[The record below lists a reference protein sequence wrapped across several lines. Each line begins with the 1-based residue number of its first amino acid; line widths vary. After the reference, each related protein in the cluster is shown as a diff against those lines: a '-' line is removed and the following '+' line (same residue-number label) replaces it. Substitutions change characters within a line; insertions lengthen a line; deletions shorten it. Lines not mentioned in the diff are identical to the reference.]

1 MIDVLSFNYELYDR
15 DPNRNLSD
23 PEVVKLHSYHFQN
36 ETDNLD
42 VWRQHRLMEPVL
54 DRMQFARNHSWLT
67 VGDGA
72 YGLEAIR
79 MGRKGFTDVLPT
91 DIDGKLL
98 EVSKTKGLIKEYKVE
113 NGEKMSFA
121 DDSFDYVLCKD
132 SYHHM
137 PRPLIALYEMIRIA
151 RKAVVLIEPQDP
163 WIDDPVMPGPQIAGY
178 ESVGNYVYTIS
189 KRELVK
195 VSQSLELPVYGFKS
209 IFDYC
214 PPNIEQI
221 PVHPTSP
228 KFIEY
233 MRLIIEG
240 QDRVTKGIE
249 KGGMLF
255 AVLFKTAPTQFELS
269 SFLSGSNGWQL
280 TSFPGNPHR
289 RAFNQRTGGSNE

>member
-1 MIDVLSFNYELYDR
+1 MTDVLKFNYELYDR
-15 DPNRNLSD
+15 DPNRNLND
-23 PEVVKLHSYHFQN
+23 PEVVQLHSYHFQS

-54 DRMQFARNHSWLT
+54 DRMKFARNEAWLT

-72 YGLEAIR
+72 YGLDAIR
-79 MGRKGFTDVLPT
+79 MGRKGFTNVLPT

-98 EVSKTKGLIKEYKVE
+98 EVSKSKGLIKDYKVE
-113 NGEKMSFA
+113 NGEKMSFE

-137 PRPLIALYEMIRIA
+137 PRPSIALYEMIRIA

-189 KRELVK
+189 RRELVK
-195 VSQSLELPVYGFKS
+195 FAQALELPVYGFKS
-209 IFDYC
+209 LFDHC
-214 PPNIEQI
+214 PPNIEKI
-221 PVHPTSP
+221 PVQPNSP
-228 KFIEY
+228 DFNDFMKT
-233 MRLIIEG
+233 IIEG
-240 QDRVTKGIE
+240 QERVNRGTE

-255 AVLFKTAPTQFELS
+255 AVLFKEIPTQDEINE
-269 SFLSGSNGWQL
+269 FLKESNGWSL

-289 RAFNQRTGGSNE
+289 KDYIKSQAY